1 LTGSADK
8 YDVSKWI
15 CIYHGRKEETSMRI
29 DAIAQM
35 QQVYGVGKTKR
46 STNAGKVS
54 RGTDAVE
61 ISSIGKDIQ
70 TVKAAVKAA
79 PDVRANKVA
88 DIKKQIEAGTY
99 NVSGESFADKL
110 LAKYNEAAGLS

>member
-1 LTGSADK
+1 
-8 YDVSKWI
+8 
-15 CIYHGRKEETSMRI
+15 MRI
-29 DAIAQM
+29 DALTNL
-35 QQVYGVGKTKR
+35 QQVYGVGKPKKAVKT
-46 STNAGKVS
+46 GKVQS
-54 RGTDAVE
+54 GRDAVE

-88 DIKKQIEAGTY
+88 DSKKQIEAGTY

>member
-1 LTGSADK
+1 
-8 YDVSKWI
+8 
-15 CIYHGRKEETSMRI
+15 MRI
-29 DAIAQM
+29 DALTNL
-35 QQVYGVGKTKR
+35 QQVYGVGKPKKAVKT
-46 STNAGKVS
+46 GKVQS
-54 RGTDAVE
+54 GRDAVE

-99 NVSGESFADKL
+99 NRARASQISFWLNTTRQQAFHKRS
-110 LAKYNEAAGLS
+110 E

>member
-1 LTGSADK
+1 
-8 YDVSKWI
+8 
-15 CIYHGRKEETSMRI
+15 MRI
-29 DAIAQM
+29 DALTQI
-35 QQVYGVGKTKR
+35 QQVYGVGKNKKVAK
-46 STNAGKVS
+46 SGKVS
-54 RGTDAVE
+54 GGHDAVE